1 MTLSYEE
8 QRQQNI
14 ADNEALLKS
23 LGLDTPVI
31 PTAKVKPKPK
41 PKPKPKAV
49 EAADYED
56 KGSESD
62 DSEGEVIRLRRSAR
76 DRRTMSSAAG
86 TTTRVTALNTA
97 HRRAVSPD
105 TDDERQPLRKAQRL
119 GIRTQDPR
127 QFGHIPGVAVGTW
140 WESRMDCSTA
150 AVHAPPVS
158 GISGGAETGAYSVA
172 LSGGYPDDVDLG
184 EAFTYTGSGGRDLKG
199 TRDKPKNLRTA
210 PQTFDQSFDNNFN
223 AALKTSAETKN
234 PVRVIR
240 GFKLESPY
248 APSEGY
254 RYDGL
259 YIVERAWMA
268 PGLTR
273 GLKVCKYAF
282 KRLPGQAPLPRQDDD
297 NGEEEEEEEEEEEG
311 EEEDVAD
318 VITENVLEDKQ
329 EDHEGLSPPRSS
341 TRRMPRNRAYVELP
355 LNKPQSQTPAR
366 RTGKRLTNGH
376 STSTVEEPSDANK
389 VTLTRLS
396 VLESA
401 AADADIAV
409 GNGAKNRR
417 RRRSSPNST
426 ATPTELPKGSRR
438 RSSRLSTGTQVASPI
453 SNGKR
458 SGSSTNAEPS
468 KRAKNRNSLV
478 SDAAPRRSNR
488 RSLV

>member
-273 GLKVCKYAF
+273 GLK
-282 KRLPGQAPLPRQDDD
+282 RLPGQAPLPRQDDD
-297 NGEEEEEEEEEEEG
+297 NGEEEEEG

-329 EDHEGLSPPRSS
+329 EDHEGLARGGAPAVCRPVRKSH
-341 TRRMPRNRAYVELP
+341 L
-355 LNKPQSQTPAR
+355 QSQT
-366 RTGKRLTNGH
+366 
-376 STSTVEEPSDANK
+376 E
-389 VTLTRLS
+389 S
-396 VLESA
+396 VL
-401 AADADIAV
+401 AV
-409 GNGAKNRR
+409 LRMQSLANALK
-417 RRRSSPNST
+417 T
-426 ATPTELPKGSRR
+426 ATRWSRTQHPGVVTVAVW
-438 RSSRLSTGTQVASPI
+438 SKAVWRLAI
-453 SNGKR
+453 M
-458 SGSSTNAEPS
+458 
-468 KRAKNRNSLV
+468 SL
-478 SDAAPRRSNR
+478 A
-488 RSLV
+488 